1 VAVYDTSKNTWSA
14 LGAGVNGLVTNIVPL
29 LMNITSDQPETVIT
43 LTGDFSQIIA
53 FENNDAVAVTGFAVW
68 VPSHNNWLQN
78 LPISTMAID
87 GELTASVGLPG
98 GGYLFAGSLSSSQ
111 LSANGAAVLSSGIS
125 AFPVHIQTATAE
137 SSNSLSKRATSSQN
151 ISGVVTGLFY
161 DNGGRNVTILGGHFT
176 ATGSN
181 GSDVNNLV
189 FINGSNSDT
198 VTGVGPSLSQDSTIL
213 SLALQGDTLYAGGIL
228 TGTVNGASVN
238 GLISFDLITSTFD
251 TQPPALAGG
260 DVNAISVR
268 PSSADVYVAG
278 SFSEAGSLS
287 CPAVCVF
294 SASQWDRPGSTLS
307 GIANAMVWGSQN
319 YLVVGGALSVNGVN
333 TSLATYN
340 VKAQNWTAG
349 VGATAI
355 PGPVTAL
362 AAATSDAS
370 QVWVAGT
377 ATNSST
383 FLMKFDGTNWN
394 SVSALLAS
402 GSTIR
407 GLQVLSL
414 SKNHASSSLVPASE
428 TLMITGALNIPGFGN
443 ASAALFNGTTFQP
456 FALTTTAG
464 NTGGSLSQIFSQ
476 NQNFFST
483 SGKFSFFSFVS

>member
-1 VAVYDTSKNTWSA
+1 
-14 LGAGVNGLVTNIVPL
+14 
-29 LMNITSDQPETVIT
+29 
-43 LTGDFSQIIA
+43 
-53 FENNDAVAVTGFAVW
+53 
-68 VPSHNNWLQN
+68 
-78 LPISTMAID
+78 
-87 GELTASVGLPG
+87 
-98 GGYLFAGSLSSSQ
+98 
-111 LSANGAAVLSSGIS
+111 
-125 AFPVHIQTATAE
+125 
-137 SSNSLSKRATSSQN
+137 
-151 ISGVVTGLFY
+151 
-161 DNGGRNVTILGGHFT
+161 
-176 ATGSN
+176 
-181 GSDVNNLV
+181 
-189 FINGSNSDT
+189 
-198 VTGVGPSLSQDSTIL
+198 
-213 SLALQGDTLYAGGIL
+213 
-228 TGTVNGASVN
+228 
-238 GLISFDLITSTFD
+238 
-251 TQPPALAGG
+251 
-260 DVNAISVR
+260 
-268 PSSADVYVAG
+268 
-278 SFSEAGSLS
+278 
-287 CPAVCVF
+287 
-294 SASQWDRPGSTLS
+294 
-307 GIANAMVWGSQN
+307 MVWGSQN